1 MAVTKIWKV
10 KDRLDVTINYAV
22 NGEKTEEKLYVS
34 GINCMPDTAYQ
45 EMINIK
51 KQFFKTDGIQCFHA
65 VQSFVKGEI
74 TPEQAHEIGM
84 KLAEELWGDKFQVI
98 VTTHLNTDNLHNH
111 FILNSVSFLDGKKFC
126 NTKKDYAIMRKTSDR
141 LCEEYGLNVLSQEE
155 KYNKYATSSLY
166 KELMKDSIDYAIE
179 NAKDYNEFIK
189 ILQDLDYIVTDK
201 NYTLSIRRN
210 PYKRNTRI
218 ERQFGNKYS
227 KENIYKRILE
237 TQTLFPY
244 SSNSMILITRTYEN
258 YNKQKEKHYQN
269 KGSIAYL
276 IYQYEKLFGINTEST
291 LKSNMTRITP
301 ELIAEIKKMD
311 EYSNQARFLAKNDI
325 KTEQELLD
333 FEKSAYERVNP
344 LKSQRENLWKK
355 HKRAKTDEEKQVM
368 ENEIIEISK
377 RITPITE
384 EIKHCNNIKQRMEKI
399 KQYQLHEQIEQEK
412 EQFEKEQE
420 KNKKDKNKAR

>member
-10 KDRLDVTINYAV
+10 KDRLDITIDYAV

-34 GINCMPDTAYQ
+34 GINCMPDTSYQ
-45 EMINIK
+45 EMINVK

-84 KLAEELWGDKFQVI
+84 KLAGELWGDKFQVI

-111 FILNSVSFLDGKKFC
+111 FVLNSVSFLDGKRFC

-141 LCEEYGLNVLSQEE
+141 LCEKYGLNVLSQEE

-166 KELMKDSIDYAIE
+166 KELMKDSIDYAIA
-179 NAKDYNEFIK
+179 NAKDYNEFVK
-189 ILQDLDYIVTDK
+189 ILQDLGYIITNK
-201 NYTLSIRRN
+201 NETLSIRRD
-210 PYKRNTRI
+210 PYKRNIRI
-218 ERQFGNKYS
+218 ERQFGSKYS

-237 TQTLFPY
+237 TQPLYPY
-244 SSNSMILITRTYEN
+244 SSNPMVLITRTYEN
-258 YNKQKEKHYQN
+258 YNKQKERHYQN

-276 IYQYEKLFGINTEST
+276 IYQYEKLFGISIESV
-291 LKSNMTRITP
+291 LKSKMTRMTP

-311 EYSNQARFLAKNDI
+311 EYSNQARFLANNNINTD
-325 KTEQELLD
+325 QELLD

-344 LKSQRENLWKK
+344 LKSKRENLWKK
-355 HKRAKTDEEKQVM
+355 HKRAKSDEEKQTI
-368 ENEIIEISK
+368 ENEIIQISK
-377 RITPITE
+377 QITPIAE
-384 EIKHCNNIKQRMEKI
+384 EIKYCSNIIQRVEEIKQI
-399 KQYQLHEQIEQEK
+399 QLHEQIEQEK
-412 EQFEKEQE
+412 VQFEKEQE
-420 KNKKDKNKAR
+420 KNKKDRNKAR

>member
-1 MAVTKIWKV
+1 
-10 KDRLDVTINYAV
+10 
-22 NGEKTEEKLYVS
+22 
-34 GINCMPDTAYQ
+34 MPDTSYQ
-45 EMINIK
+45 EMINAK

-84 KLAEELWGDKFQVI
+84 KLAEELWGDKFQVV
-98 VTTHLNTDNLHNH
+98 VTTHLNTENLHNH
-111 FILNSVSFLDGKKFC
+111 FILNSVSFLDGKRFC

-141 LCEEYGLNVLSQEE
+141 LCEEYGLNVLLQEE

-201 NYTLSIRRN
+201 NETLSIRRN

-237 TQTLFPY
+237 TQPLYPY
-244 SSNSMILITRTYEN
+244 SSNPMILITRTYEN
-258 YNKQKEKHYQN
+258 YNKLKERHYKN
-269 KGSIAYL
+269 KGSIGYL
-276 IYQYEKLFGINTEST
+276 IYQYEKLFGINTENT
-291 LKSNMTRITP
+291 LKSKMTRMTP
-301 ELIAEIKKMD
+301 ELIAEIKQMD
-311 EYSNQARFLAKNDI
+311 EFSNQARFLARHNINTSQD
-325 KTEQELLD
+325 LLE
-333 FEKSAYERVNP
+333 FEKLAYEKVNP
-344 LKSQRENLWKK
+344 LKSKRENLWKK
-355 HKRAKTDEEKQVM
+355 HKRAKTNKEKQTI
-368 ENEIIEISK
+368 ENEIIELSK
-377 RITPITE
+377 QITPITE
-384 EIKHCNNIKQRMEKI
+384 EIRHCNNILQRVEKI

-412 EQFEKEQE
+412 VQFEKEQE
-420 KNKKDKNKAR
+420 KNKKDRNKVR

>member
-1 MAVTKIWKV
+1 
-10 KDRLDVTINYAV
+10 
-22 NGEKTEEKLYVS
+22 
-34 GINCMPDTAYQ
+34 MPDTSYQ
-45 EMINIK
+45 EMVNVK

-166 KELMKDSIDYAIE
+166 KELMKDSVDYAIE
-179 NAKDYNEFIK
+179 NSKDYNEFIK
-189 ILQDLDYIVTDK
+189 ILQDLGYVITDK
-201 NYTLSIRRN
+201 NGTLSIRRD

-237 TQTLFPY
+237 TQPLYPY
-244 SSNSMILITRTYEN
+244 SSNPMLLITRTYEN
-258 YNKQKEKHYQN
+258 YNKQKERHYKN
-269 KGSIAYL
+269 KGSIGYL
-276 IYQYEKLFGINTEST
+276 IYQYENLFGISTESAS
-291 LKSNMTRITP
+291 KSKITRITP
-301 ELIAEIKKMD
+301 TLIAELKQLD
-311 EYSNQARFLAKNDI
+311 EFSNQARFLARYNI
-325 KTEQELLD
+325 NTSQELLE
-333 FEKSAYERVNP
+333 FEKLTYEKVNP
-344 LKSQRENLWKK
+344 LKSKRENLWKK
-355 HKRAKTDEEKQVM
+355 RKRAKTDEEKQAI
-368 ENEIIEISK
+368 ENEIVEISK
-377 RITPITE
+377 QITPIVE
-384 EIKHCNNIKQRMEKI
+384 EIKHCNNIMKRMEKI
-399 KQYQLHEQIEQEK
+399 KQYQEHQQLEK
-412 EQFEKEQE
+412 VLFEKEQ
-420 KNKKDKNKAR
+420 NKKLKSKVR

>member
-1 MAVTKIWKV
+1 
-10 KDRLDVTINYAV
+10 
-22 NGEKTEEKLYVS
+22 
-34 GINCMPDTAYQ
+34 MPDTSYQ
-45 EMINIK
+45 EMINVK

-111 FILNSVSFLDGKKFC
+111 FVLNSISFLDGKRFC
-126 NTKKDYAIMRKTSDR
+126 NTKKDYALMRKISDR
-141 LCEEYGLNVLSQEE
+141 LCEEYELNVLSQEE

-189 ILQDLDYIVTDK
+189 ILQDLGYVVTDK
-201 NYTLSIRRN
+201 NGTLSIRRD

-237 TQTLFPY
+237 TQPLYPY
-244 SSNSMILITRTYEN
+244 SSNPMVLITRTYEI
-258 YNKQKEKHYQN
+258 YNKQKEKHYKN

-276 IYQYEKLFGINTEST
+276 IYQYENLFGINTKSV
-291 LKSNMTRITP
+291 LKSDTTRITP

-311 EYSNQARFLAKNDI
+311 EYSNQAKFLVKNNI
-325 KTEQELLD
+325 NTEQELLN
-333 FEKSAYERVNP
+333 FERCAYERVNP
-344 LKSQRENLWKK
+344 LKSKRENLWKK
-355 HKRAKTDEEKQVM
+355 HKRAKAEEKQTI
-368 ENEIIEISK
+368 ENEIIQISK
-377 RITPITE
+377 QITPITE
-384 EIKHCNNIKQRMEKI
+384 EIKICNNIMQRMERI
-399 KQYQLHEQIEQEK
+399 KQYQLHKQIEQEK
-412 EQFEKEQE
+412 SQFEKEQE
-420 KNKKDKNKAR
+420 KNKKNKNKAR

>member
-10 KDRLDVTINYAV
+10 KDRLDNTIEYAV

-34 GINCMPDTAYQ
+34 GINCMPDTSYQ
-45 EMINIK
+45 EMINVK

-74 TPEQAHEIGM
+74 PPEQAHEIGM
-84 KLAEELWGDKFQVI
+84 KLAEELWGDKFQVV

-111 FILNSVSFLDGKKFC
+111 FVLNSVSFLDGKRFC

-155 KYNKYATSSLY
+155 KYNKYATSLLY
-166 KELMKDSIDYAIE
+166 KELMKDSIDYAIA

-189 ILQDLDYIVTDK
+189 ILQDLGYVITDK
-201 NYTLSIRRN
+201 NETLSIRCD

-218 ERQFGNKYS
+218 ERQFGSKYS

-237 TQTLFPY
+237 TQPLYPY
-244 SSNSMILITRTYEN
+244 SSNPMVLITRTYEN
-258 YNKQKEKHYQN
+258 YNKQKEKHYKN
-269 KGSIAYL
+269 KGSIGYL
-276 IYQYEKLFGINTEST
+276 IYQYEKLFGINTEIS
-291 LKSNMTRITP
+291 LKSNITKITP
-301 ELIAEIKKMD
+301 ELIVEIKKMN
-311 EYSNQARFLAKNDI
+311 EYSNQARFLAKNNI

-344 LKSQRENLWKK
+344 LKSKRENLWKK
-355 HKRAKTDEEKQVM
+355 HKRAKTDDQRQTI
-368 ENEIIEISK
+368 ENEIVEISK
-377 RITPITE
+377 QITPIAE
-384 EIKHCNNIKQRMEKI
+384 EIKHCNNIKQRMDKF

-412 EQFEKEQE
+412 SQFEKEQE
-420 KNKKDKNKAR
+420 KNKKHKNKAR